1 MKAVITGANSF
12 IGQRL
17 TNVLYHKGWDII
29 QVVRRPF
36 PCENGIQQ
44 VYLPMEEY
52 GKLGEITGGCDCF
65 VHLAWNGT
73 RGATRMDKVRQENN
87 LFHSLEGV
95 RSMLQVGCGRL
106 ITAGS
111 QAEYGPSQV
120 MITEETPCAPNT
132 EYGKAKL
139 AFYEQASKLCITAGV
154 DYKEPRFFSLYGP
167 DDYEGTMIV
176 SVLKEMLKNRPCR
189 LTQGVQMW
197 DFLYIEDA
205 VDALVGLCEK
215 ACSNGVYNFG
225 SGDVRQ
231 LKEYILEMAEITNTK
246 SELQFGAIPYPDTGM
261 VSLWPDISK
270 LKKELDWSPQVRFA
284 EGIQTVLAALQ
295 RKAMQ

>member
-17 TNVLYHKGWDII
+17 TNVLYHKGWDIV

-36 PCENGIQQ
+36 PCENDIQQ

-52 GKLGEITGGCDCF
+52 EKLGEITGGCDCF

-87 LFHSLEGV
+87 LIHSLEGV
-95 RSMLQVGCGRL
+95 RAMLQVGCGRL

-111 QAEYGPSQV
+111 QAEYGPNQAL
-120 MITEETPCAPNT
+120 ITEETPCAPNT

-139 AFYEQASKLCITAGV
+139 AFYEQASKLCIAAGV

-176 SVLKEMLKNRPCR
+176 SVLKEMLENRPCR

-215 ACSNGVYNFG
+215 DCSNGVYNFG

-284 EGIQTVLAALQ
+284 EGIRSVLTALQ
-295 RKAMQ
+295 RKTMQ

>member
-12 IGQRL
+12 IGQYL
-17 TNVLYHKGWDII
+17 SKALYHRGWEII

-52 GKLGEITGGCDCF
+52 RKLGEITGGCDCF

-87 LFHSLEGV
+87 LVHSLEGV
-95 RSMLQVGCGRL
+95 YSMLQVGCGRL

-139 AFYEQASKLCITAGV
+139 AFYEQASKLCIAAGV

-176 SVLKEMLKNRPCR
+176 SVLKEMLENRPCR

-284 EGIQTVLAALQ
+284 EGIQIVLTALQ